1 MRVVEAFMA
10 FNSNLYDME
19 KY

>member
-1 MRVVEAFMA
+1 MRVVEAFMTI
-10 FNSNLYDME
+10 NIDIYDME

>member
-10 FNSNLYDME
+10 FNIDWCDME

>member
-1 MRVVEAFMA
+1 MQVEEAFMA
-10 FNSNLYDME
+10 FNIDWCDME